1 MRDYKITNLKTN
13 VVHFMNEKQKE
24 RFLKVNHKNNSY
36 YIAKELKENKRNENL
51 QILLF
56 CFFAVAVSLTSFCL
70 YLQLNY

>member
-1 MRDYKITNLKTN
+1 MKNYRITNLKTN
-13 VVHFMNEKQKE
+13 VQHFMNEKQKE
-24 RFLKVNHKNNSY
+24 QFLKVNHKNNSY

-56 CFFAVAVSLTSFCL
+56 CFFAVALTLTSFYF

>member
-1 MRDYKITNLKTN
+1 MKNYKITNLKTN
-13 VVHFMNEKQKE
+13 VQHFMNQEQKDQ
-24 RFLKVNHKNNSY
+24 FIKINHKNNSY
-36 YIAKELKENKRNENL
+36 YIAEELKDNKTGENL